1 MKAQYAETEFGSK
14 YGSLSI
20 EESFAKM
27 GVTEYNLEPGQDLDD
42 YRMVAVESE
51 YSTEIAK
58 DKVIRPVAAGLE
70 LEGNII
76 RAAQCVV
83 SAGSEE
89 EAAAAESEA
98 GEQA

>member
-27 GVTEYNLEPGQDLDD
+27 GVTEYSLEAGQDLDD
-42 YRMVAVESE
+42 YRMAAVESE

-70 LEGNII
+70 LEGNVI